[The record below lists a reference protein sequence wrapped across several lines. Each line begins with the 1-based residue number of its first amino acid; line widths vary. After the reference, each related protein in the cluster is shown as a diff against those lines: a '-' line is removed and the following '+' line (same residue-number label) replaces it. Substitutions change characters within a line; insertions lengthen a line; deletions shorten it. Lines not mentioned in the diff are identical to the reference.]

1 MADQT
6 SNKVLGQK
14 LVPIEWP
21 DSSGAAQFTNHLL
34 AQRDGNS
41 MYLSFCQVNPPYVV
55 GAAEEIQEQLE
66 QIKSL
71 QATLVAR
78 LVIPLDSFRAMFE
91 VLQRQMTMME
101 EGENRADARATAQP

>member
-6 SNKVLGQK
+6 SDKLHGQK

-21 DSSGAAQFTNHLL
+21 DSSGAAQYANHLL

-41 MYLSFCQVNPPYVV
+41 MYLSFCQVNPPHLI
-55 GAAEEIQEQLE
+55 GAAEEIEEQLE
-66 QIKSL
+66 RIKSL
-71 QATLVAR
+71 QAVLVAR

-91 VLQRQMTMME
+91 VLQRQMTIME